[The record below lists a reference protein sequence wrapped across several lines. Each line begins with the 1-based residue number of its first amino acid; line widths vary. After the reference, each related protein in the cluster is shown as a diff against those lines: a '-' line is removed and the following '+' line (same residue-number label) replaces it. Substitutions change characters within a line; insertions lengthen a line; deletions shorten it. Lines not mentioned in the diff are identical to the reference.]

1 MQSAAQSLIKS
12 PSMKTTEAIN
22 ENETEKLSNN
32 NKNDRGLGVEV

>member
-12 PSMKTTEAIN
+12 PSMKTTEVI
-22 ENETEKLSNN
+22 NETEKLSNN